1 MQRSGETRG
10 AGAARRRATGE
21 AKEGAEWRC
30 RRAIGRAGRGGVAGL
45 AEECEGVGDESLV
58 LDDDVEDF
66 SEDDER
72 DVAGLGA
79 EEDCGPESLLEHR
92 VEGERSRWA

>member
-1 MQRSGETRG
+1 MQRSGEARA
-10 AGAARRRATGE
+10 AGAAGRRATGE

-66 SEDDER
+66 PEDDE
-72 DVAGLGA
+72 
-79 EEDCGPESLLEHR
+79 
-92 VEGERSRWA
+92 